1 MKIRLVEVEFFRA
14 NRRMDEQKS
23 VKKLTVAFSNFANVP
38 KIEGCSITQ
47 KQDRQLKTH
56 PQKIQ

>member
-1 MKIRLVEVEFFRA
+1 MKIRLVEVELFRA

-23 VKKLTVAFSNFANVP
+23 VKKLTVAFYNLANVP
-38 KIEGCSITQ
+38 KNEGGSITK